1 MKLKKLIKM
10 DEYYPDTGID
20 WILEKQRNPY
30 VVSGKSVETRMRVV
44 IEQLLIDMITDMDMD
59 QLKKSV
65 ALKYIDKMRAK
76 LLKAASK
83 EGTPYEVVSDFKKK
97 LAVLKQRLL
106 IKQAKEVWELKY
118 DQMFR

>member
-1 MKLKKLIKM
+1 M

-20 WILEKQRNPY
+20 WIMEKQRNPY

-44 IEQLLIDMITDMDMD
+44 IEQLLIDMITDVDMD

-76 LLKAASK
+76 LLRAASK

-97 LAVLKQRLL
+97 LAALKQRLL
-106 IKQAKEVWELKY
+106 IKQAKEVWELRY

>member
-1 MKLKKLIKM
+1 M

-76 LLKAASK
+76 LLRAASK
-83 EGTPYEVVSDFKKK
+83 EGTSYEVVADFKKK
-97 LAVLKQRLL
+97 LAALKQRLTV
-106 IKQAKEVWELKY
+106 KQAKEVWELRY